1 MNEDS
6 IQPTGGSPPG
16 ETPSQKPANKLPSSA
31 DQNMAEI
38 ERQTVEGAYG
48 ADQMKY
54 LSDLEHVR
62 QRIGLYIG
70 DNGPRGLHH
79 LVGELVDNAIDEVM
93 AGHAKEVTVTINV
106 DGSVVVADDGRG
118 IPVERHPQL
127 SEKLGHDISTLE
139 AV

>member
-1 MNEDS
+1 MTDE
-6 IQPTGGSPPG
+6 PL
-16 ETPSQKPANKLPSSA
+16 PSTSKPASEPAAPAEASPDTARAQTPASKLPSSA
-31 DQNMAEI
+31 DQNVAET

-79 LVGELVDNAIDEVM
+79 LVSELVDNAIDEVM

-106 DGSVVVADDGRG
+106 
-118 IPVERHPQL
+118 
-127 SEKLGHDISTLE
+127 
-139 AV
+139 